1 MLLLRPPVVEM
12 RTSYMGTRITPPIAL
27 ASLAASLR
35 AAGHEP
41 VVLDALMEGS
51 DDFRPA
57 YAEGAVVRGLD
68 TDAVLERIA
77 DLGRID
83 AIGVNTMF
91 SQDWPET
98 AKLIA
103 AIGSR
108 FDVPIIVGG
117 EHATAAAQYIL
128 DTSPRVTAAAHGEG
142 EDTVIEFA
150 DWVAGRKTLENV
162 SGISRRDENGAA
174 VRNETRARIRAV
186 DDIPWPAWD
195 LFDVEKYLTDGS
207 SYGIRVGR
215 TMPIMATRGCP
226 YRCTF
231 CSSPQMWTTKYV
243 TRDPELV
250 LDEIEHYIRTYD
262 ADTIDFYDLTAIT
275 RRSWILAFCEGIE
288 RRGLKFA
295 WQLPSGTR
303 SEALDREVLRAISR
317 AGCTSLSYAPESG
330 STRTLEII
338 KKKVNLD
345 KLTDSIRGAVKER
358 ISIKVNLIIGF
369 PHETRRDVLAT
380 IRYAAKLAVIGIE
393 DAGIYLFSPY
403 PGSELYEEL
412 RRDGVLPEMNDA
424 YFATLLQQTDV
435 KGSSVYCRAIGGRE
449 LGLYRLGG
457 MLLFYALAYLRRPT
471 RAIRTMRNLI
481 TGKEAESYLE
491 SRLSERGR
499 TWRKALVKKRAGG
512 AGTVADER
520 TPPRVRRG
528 TTPTVSAE
536 TPGPAAGT
544 EQVCCGA
551 ALDATSNNTGDLAVA
566 DRDDLSLIPSSVPVS
581 IRPGR
586 LSKRS

>member
-1 MLLLRPPVVEM
+1 M

-35 AAGHEP
+35 ADGHEP
-41 VVLDALMEGS
+41 VVLDALMEGA
-51 DDFRPA
+51 DEFRPA
-57 YAEGAVVRGLD
+57 YADGAVVRGL
-68 TDAVLERIA
+68 TTAAILERI
-77 DLGRID
+77 DELGPVD

-98 AKLIA
+98 AALIT

-108 FDVPIIVGG
+108 FSVPIIVGG

-128 DTSPRVTAAAHGEG
+128 DTAVHVTAAAHGEG
-142 EDTVIEFA
+142 EQTISEFA
-150 DWVAGRKTLENV
+150 DWVAGHRRIEEI
-162 SGISRRDENGAA
+162 SGISRRDEHATV
-174 VRNETRARIRAV
+174 VRNDTRPRIRTIN
-186 DDIPWPAWD
+186 DIPWPAWD
-195 LFDVEKYLTDGS
+195 LFDVERYLTDGS

-250 LDEIEHYIRTYD
+250 LDEIQHYIDTYD

-275 RRSWILAFCEGIE
+275 RRSWILAFCAGIE
-288 RRGLKFA
+288 RRGMKFS

-303 SEALDREVLRAISR
+303 SEALDREVLRAIR
-317 AGCTSLSYAPESG
+317 RTGCTSLSYAPESG
-330 STRTLEII
+330 SRRTLEII
-338 KKKVNLD
+338 KKKVNLE
-345 KLTDSIRGAVKER
+345 KLTDSIRGAVKEG

-369 PHETRRDVLAT
+369 PHESRRDVLAT
-380 IRYAAKLAVIGIE
+380 IRYAAKLAIIGIE

-435 KGSSVYCRAIGGRE
+435 KGTSVYCRAIGGRE

-457 MLLFYALAYLRRPT
+457 MMLFYALAYLRRPS
-471 RAIRTMRNLI
+471 RALRTVRNLL
-481 TGKEAESYLE
+481 TGKEASSYLE
-491 SRLSERGR
+491 SRLSERMR
-499 TWRKALVKKRAGG
+499 TWRTATAKHRAEQLDDQLDGPQVQT
-512 AGTVADER
+512 A
-520 TPPRVRRG
+520 RVRRG
-528 TTPTVSAE
+528 TRPMAD
-536 TPGPAAGT
+536 PAAASGSDAGLAPGHTAGPRLETIDAPESTCCTSPIESTGT
-544 EQVCCGA
+544 VG
-551 ALDATSNNTGDLAVA
+551 SGV
-566 DRDDLSLIPSSVPVS
+566 SVF
-581 IRPGR
+581 IRQKP
-586 LSKRS
+586 LTKPA